1 MSSRRYIK
9 RLWRVPKDRGPVHYL
24 ATLICKA
31 LIKHGWPATW
41 RPSSHSPFAFS
52 VLYDDNFELPDDFR
66 RAVEIAVRITARTYR
81 VEVLESFAQ
90 VELQKTYRVTSAGQF
105 QEIKE

>member
-9 RLWRVPKDRGPVHYL
+9 RLWRVPKDRGPVDYL

-31 LIKHGWPATW
+31 LIKHGWPAKW
-41 RPSSHSPFAFS
+41 KPSAYSARAFS
-52 VLYDDNFELPDDFR
+52 ILYDQDYELPDDFR

-81 VEVLESFAQ
+81 IELAENFGQ
-90 VELQKTYRVTSAGQF
+90 VEMLKAYRVTDAGQF
-105 QEIKE
+105 REVP